1 MCALVHAHVCA
12 VHMQVCTYMCVFV
25 CCACTCMLPCG
36 GTYACVH
43 AYVCVLVH
51 ICVCTCVCVPVCLCV
66 VHTHACCMYGIH
78 MCVCVYMCLCA
89 YMHVHMCIHVSVL
102 MCMCPSVFVC
112 VLAVSLTQGRVT
124 VPSLTRRFGLALG
137 MPRGAV
143 RSPSLWCGVFSSSVG
158 AAWGCGPLRKVCSGP
173 GSSVAHGGVCPS
185 STPNLVSFQSS
196 CTALAGTPPVH
207 RGSPDPQDSTAQ
219 SLCFPPATSSRWGRC

>member
-1 MCALVHAHVCA
+1 MPMCVLCICRCAL
-12 VHMQVCTYMCVFV
+12 
-25 CCACTCMLPCG
+25 
-36 GTYACVH
+36 
-43 AYVCVLVH
+43 
-51 ICVCTCVCVPVCLCV
+51 ICVCLCV
-66 VHTHACCMYGIH
+66 VHAHVCCLVGARMLVCMHTCVCLCIYVCARVYVCLCACVLYTHACCMYGIH

>member
-1 MCALVHAHVCA
+1 MPMCVLCICRCAL
-12 VHMQVCTYMCVFV
+12 
-25 CCACTCMLPCG
+25 
-36 GTYACVH
+36 
-43 AYVCVLVH
+43 
-51 ICVCTCVCVPVCLCV
+51 ICVCLCV
-66 VHTHACCMYGIH
+66 VHAHVCCLVGARMLVCMHTCVCLCTYVCARVYVCLCACVLCTHMHVACMAYICVCM
-78 MCVCVYMCLCA
+78 CVYMCLCA